1 VKYYDF
7 VDKQPAIDA
16 LVIIEGE
23 EPLFAQRAIDAILE
37 TLLPLDVRALNADL
51 FDGLEGEVIGQRV
64 GDAINAMPFL
74 AERRVVVVRNCHRM
88 RVGPRRD
95 LWAAAQTVPAGNTL
109 VLEDLAPP
117 RKPTKA
123 ESAKSGPTESDGSK
137 PGSFGPLAGRRALH
151 IDTTV
156 NADVRERF
164 VDETLARLGAKADPD
179 VIGVLAR
186 SVSDLGS
193 IENDLEKLALKGTRI
208 TLADLER
215 ESLIADEAKSW
226 HYAQALV
233 EGRPAEALAIAF
245 ELLANDPRGAVPLA
259 SALASDFALLWE
271 LARPGG
277 GPLAPRH
284 RFREGRLRPIARRIG
299 ERRARLGYEAAVRGF
314 EAVVTGR
321 IDDHRAMI
329 ELLTADL
336 AARLA
341 TAR

>member
-1 VKYYDF
+1 
-7 VDKQPAIDA
+7 
-16 LVIIEGE
+16 
-23 EPLFAQRAIDAILE
+23 
-37 TLLPLDVRALNADL
+37 
-51 FDGLEGEVIGQRV
+51 
-64 GDAINAMPFL
+64 
-74 AERRVVVVRNCHRM
+74 
-88 RVGPRRD
+88 
-95 LWAAAQTVPAGNTL
+95 
-109 VLEDLAPP
+109 
-117 RKPTKA
+117 
-123 ESAKSGPTESDGSK
+123 
-137 PGSFGPLAGRRALH
+137 
-151 IDTTV
+151 
-156 NADVRERF
+156 
-164 VDETLARLGAKADPD
+164 LGAKADPD

>member
-16 LVIIEGE
+16 LVVIEGE

-37 TLLPLDVRALNADL
+37 KLLPPDVRALNADL
-51 FDGLEGEVIGQRV
+51 FDGLEGEGIGQRV

-88 RVGPRRD
+88 RAQPRRD
-95 LWAAAQTVPAGNTL
+95 LWAAVETAPSGNTL
-109 VLEDLAPP
+109 VLEDPAPTS
-117 RKPTKA
+117 RKSTKSA
-123 ESAKSGPTESDGSK
+123 AKSDPSESDGSK

-151 IDTTV
+151 IDTTI

-179 VIGVLAR
+179 VIYVLAH
-186 SVSDLGS
+186 SLSDLGS

-245 ELLANDPRGAVPLA
+245 EVMAHDPRGPVSLA

-277 GPLAPRH
+277 GPLTGRNKW
-284 RFREGRLRPIARRIG
+284 REGRLRPIARRIG
-299 ERRARLGYEAAVRGF
+299 ERRARISYEAAVKGF
-314 EAVVTGR
+314 EAIVTGR
-321 IDDHRAMI
+321 IGDPHMMI
-329 ELLTADL
+329 EMLTADI